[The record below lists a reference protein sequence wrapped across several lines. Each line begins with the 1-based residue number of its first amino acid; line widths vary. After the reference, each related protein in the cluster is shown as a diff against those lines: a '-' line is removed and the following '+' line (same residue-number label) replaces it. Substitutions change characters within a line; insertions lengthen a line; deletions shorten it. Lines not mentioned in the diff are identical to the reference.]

1 MTRMIELEKEL
12 KTTKQNT
19 QFEVRKAMRNSNEY
33 LVLNNQKLNIERE
46 NDHLQEALLKEKQ
59 NSLEKV
65 NKYRKKIN
73 SQRQKIYKLMDEM
86 DDILSDKKAL
96 TEQYAQL
103 RL

>member
-1 MTRMIELEKEL
+1 
-12 KTTKQNT
+12 
-19 QFEVRKAMRNSNEY
+19 MRNSNEY

-73 SQRQKIYKLMDEM
+73 SQR
-86 DDILSDKKAL
+86 
-96 TEQYAQL
+96 
-103 RL
+103 